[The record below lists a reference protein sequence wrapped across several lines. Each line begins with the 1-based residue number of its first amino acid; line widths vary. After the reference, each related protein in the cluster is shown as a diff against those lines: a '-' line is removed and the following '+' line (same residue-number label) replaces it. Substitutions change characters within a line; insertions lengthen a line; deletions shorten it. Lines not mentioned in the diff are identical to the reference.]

1 MQPHVDLSKQLDEY
15 DPRCH
20 AKSTHT
26 FMVHLADCKQGGETV
41 FLTHLNALRSCQ
53 LHREARDLSLEPEPE
68 LQVEEQDGEQDCS
81 VLAAAL
87 PRRGR
92 LVVFPHEC
100 PHAGMAVLDVPKKF
114 LRGELLL
121 E

>member
-68 LQVEEQDGEQDCS
+68 LQVEEQDGEQDCP